1 MLRKLHVEQ
10 FENYYIEEIKVSPK
24 IVEVI
29 VQINAE
35 MELGVSD
42 GMIDFEAY
50 SIMYMML
57 EHKFKDEKQ
66 SNNVKAE
73 LVK

>member
-1 MLRKLHVEQ
+1 M
-10 FENYYIEEIKVSPK
+10 SPK